1 MAKIVGCTKI
11 GLMDMKWCNAC
22 EHETESIACINFRRS
37 IGFTYIED

>member
-11 GLMDMKWCNAC
+11 GLMDMIWCNAY
-22 EHETESIACINFRRS
+22 EHEPESIDYINFRRS